1 MFWLML
7 ESAAIFVPE
16 RACRAPV
23 LCHNCRS
30 PGEGAAVALEH
41 LVECGD
47 RRAGAPGVGPDG
59 ADDGEE
65 VGPGLDQGAAIFLRD
80 AADSTTRHDRRL
92 APVADQLGVGVVLGG
107 LGRAREEGAEGDA
120 VGTGFGG
127 GDGAGTAP
135 TP

>member
-80 AADSTTRHDRRL
+80 AAVAAGTTGHPDD
-92 APVADQLGVGVVLGG
+92 PVRTQEPARLGVGHVLLADMHAVAIELGSEVGAVV
-107 LGRAREEGAEGDA
+107 
-120 VGTGFGG
+120 
-127 GDGAGTAP
+127 
-135 TP
+135 